1 MTIIID
7 TNILLDYPQILINDN
22 REKLILTDVLKELDG
37 LKMHSNNEVS
47 FKARR
52 AAVFISRNR
61 DKITFDN
68 SLENWNNKVDDKLL
82 TATKVLRDSN
92 KEVCLITN
100 DIYLKI
106 KAEAENIPTKG
117 YGGVDDYSGIMYWE
131 VDSVNNVEDQNKL
144 AIILNDNKLPED
156 IKLYNNQYL
165 IIKDINND
173 NKIIEIFLFKNGEL
187 IKVKRSKIRN
197 QWIDKISPKNP
208 EQICLFN
215 ALNREEN
222 TILYAGGQWGK
233 GKSFILNNYALQEL
247 EKETIKKIVYIPNN
261 SYVKG
266 AMELG
271 FLPGSE
277 LEKILP
283 SIGPLVDLVGQDYI
297 TQMIAKEQLDIVPLA
312 YIRGRSFNNSI
323 IIVNEAQN
331 LTEDHLKLLI
341 ARCGEGTRIFFD
353 GDIKQT
359 DNQLFKDKN
368 GLKLL
373 LNLRKSPIYSK
384 MFATVKLVTTE
395 RSITAQA
402 ADYLDNLDEGE

>member
-22 REKLILTDVLKELDG
+22 REKLILTDVLRELDG
-37 LKMHSNNEVS
+37 LKMHSNPEIS

-52 AAVFISRNR
+52 AAVFIARNR
-61 DKITFDN
+61 DKIIFENTLESSN
-68 SLENWNNKVDDKLL
+68 SKVDDKLL
-82 TATKVLRDSN
+82 YIAKALQQSN
-92 KEVCLITN
+92 IDVCLITN

-106 KAEAENIPTKG
+106 KAEAKKIPTKG
-117 YGGVDDYSGIMYWE
+117 YGEVDDYAGILYWN
-131 VDSVNNVEDQNKL
+131 VDSINNENDQKALNDF
-144 AIILNDNKLPED
+144 LNDNKLPD
-156 IKLYNNQYL
+156 NIKLYNNQYL
-165 IIKDINND
+165 IVKDIND
-173 NKIIEIFLFKNGEL
+173 EDKIISINLFKDGEL
-187 IKVKRSKIRN
+187 IKIVRSKIRN
-197 QWIDKISPKNP
+197 CWVDKISPKNP
-208 EQICLFN
+208 EQICLFD
-215 ALNREEN
+215 ALNRKEN
-222 TILYAGGQWGK
+222 TIIYAGGLWGC
-233 GKSFILNNYALQEL
+233 GKSYLLNNYALQEL
-247 EKETIKKIVYIPNN
+247 ENGDIKKIVYIPNN
-261 SYVKG
+261 SYVSG

-271 FLPGSE
+271 FLPGTD
-277 LEKILP
+277 LEKSIP
-283 SIGPLVDLVGQDYI
+283 SIGPLIDLIGQDHV
-297 TQMIAKEQLDIVPLA
+297 TEMIGREELEVVPLA
-312 YIRGRSFNNSI
+312 YIRGRSFDNSI

-402 ADYLDNLDEGE
+402 AGYLDTIDEGE